1 MKHIRLTNKI
11 LILMIF
17 FTQTVQATFVPKNVK
32 YMGRTT
38 ATNNGDLGGITGA
51 NTKCQVDY
59 PNSHICTQAEVIASG
74 VTSIAGDGW
83 ILCNN
88 ISYAGGSGWYTCE
101 TTTKSFSDTSAMPA
115 CSGYTVSS
123 GIQGLLMNTNGD
135 VSYGTNCGT
144 AKTIHC
150 CK

>member
-1 MKHIRLTNKI
+1 MKYIRLIHKI
-11 LILMIF
+11 LILTIF
-17 FTQTVQATFVPKNVK
+17 FTATAHATFAPRNVK
-32 YMGRTT
+32 YMGRTA

-59 PNSHICTQAEVIASG
+59 PNSHICTQAEVVASG

-83 ILCNN
+83 VLCNN
-88 ISYAGGSGWYTCE
+88 VWYNNTHWVCE
-101 TTTKSFSDTSAMPA
+101 TTSHGFYDNSATPA
-115 CSGYTVSS
+115 CAGYTASS
-123 GIQGLLMNTNGD
+123 GTQGLVLGTNG
-135 VSYGTNCGT
+135 VPSYGTNCGT